1 VSIPVLQKTL
11 LEGKTVAWR
20 EAGDGDALV
29 LLHGIGGNSES
40 WKEQL
45 NKLCDRYR
53 VIAWDMPGYGGS
65 DGFGSFTPNVDAY
78 SDTLAALLNFL
89 DVKKAHILGQSIAA
103 LVAARFCVRNPDR
116 IKSYLFAHGLTG
128 LGSLEE
134 EAREKAK
141 RGRIEIF
148 EALGPKRF
156 AREKGPAIMSPD
168 VSEEAREV
176 AVGIMANVNPAGFR
190 QAVEMLST
198 ANLFEDTALIQVP
211 SLVLCGADDPI
222 APENICRSVVAAL
235 PDAQFCLIPGVG
247 HYSATEDPAKFNQ
260 AVLSFLDKVD
270 FS

>member
-1 VSIPVLQKTL
+1 MSIPVLQKTL

-20 EAGDGDALV
+20 EAGDGDTLV

-45 NKLCDRYR
+45 NQMCDQYR

-65 DGFGSFTPNVDAY
+65 DSFGSSAPDVNEY
-78 SDTLAALLNFL
+78 SETLAALLNFL

-103 LVAARFCVRNPDR
+103 LIAARFCVRNPDR
-116 IKSYLFAHGLTG
+116 ITSYLFAHGLTG

-156 AREKGPAIMSPD
+156 AREKGAEIMSTD
-168 VSEEAREV
+168 VSQAASEV
-176 AVGIMANVNPAGFR
+176 AVGIMAEVKPAGFR

-211 SLVLCGADDPI
+211 SLILCGADDPI
-222 APENICRSVVAAL
+222 ASENICRTVVAAL

-247 HYSATEDPAKFNQ
+247 HYSATEDPEKFNQ
-260 AVLSFLDKVD
+260 AVLSFLDTVVG
-270 FS
+270 

>member
-1 VSIPVLQKTL
+1 MSIPVLQKTKI
-11 LEGKTVAWR
+11 GYKTVAWR

-45 NKLCDRYR
+45 NQFCDRYR

-65 DGFGSFTPNVDAY
+65 DTFGSSTPNVDDY
-78 SDTLAALLNFL
+78 SETLAGLLDFL
-89 DVKKAHILGQSIAA
+89 DVEKAHILGQSIAA

-128 LGSLEE
+128 LGGLEE

-141 RGRIEIF
+141 RGRIEVF

-156 AREKGPAIMSPD
+156 AREKGPAIMSPN
-168 VSEEAREV
+168 VSEAAREV
-176 AVGIMANVNPAGFR
+176 AVGVMAKVNLAGFR

-198 ANLFEDTALIQVP
+198 TNLFEDTALIQVP

-222 APENICRSVVAAL
+222 APENICRSVVVAL
-235 PDAQFCLIPGVG
+235 PNAQFYLIPGVG

-260 AVLSFLDKVD
+260 AVLCFLDTIAG
-270 FS
+270 

>member
-1 VSIPVLQKTL
+1 MAPISVLQKTQIG
-11 LEGKTVAWR
+11 GKTVAWR
-20 EAGDGDALV
+20 EAGDGDTLV

-45 NKLCDRYR
+45 NQLCDRYR

-65 DGFGSFTPNVDAY
+65 DGFESFTPKVDDY
-78 SDTLAALLNFL
+78 SETLAALLNFL

-103 LVAARFCVRNPDR
+103 LVASRFCVRNPDR
-116 IKSYLFAHGLTG
+116 IKSFMFAHGLTG
-128 LGSLEE
+128 LGGLEE

-156 AREKGPAIMSPD
+156 AREKGPAIMSPS
-168 VSEEAREV
+168 VSESARET
-176 AVGIMANVNPAGFR
+176 AVGIMAKVNPAGFR
-190 QAVEMLST
+190 QAVEMLSNT
-198 ANLFEDTALIQVP
+198 NLFEDTASIQVP

-222 APENICRSVVAAL
+222 APENVCRSVEVAL

-247 HYSATEDPAKFNQ
+247 HYSATEDPAAFNQ
-260 AVLSFLDKVD
+260 ALIKFLD
-270 FS
+270 SIA